1 MTKHVAWIA
10 QHPTVTLASYRCCL
24 CGGYVRNGVSLP
36 DASYDFCSSNYVC
49 WCAYLL
55 LKTLARHDRAT
66 ARYEDV
72 ASMSHDAVCAML
84 VACRDEVEQVETVL
98 PEDWCYIESQVRR
111 LEQVA

>member
-10 QHPTVTLASYRCCL
+10 QHPTDMLASYRCCL
-24 CGGYVRNGVSLP
+24 CGGYARQGVSLP
-36 DASYDFCSSNYVC
+36 QGCYDFCSYMPC
-49 WCAYLL
+49 WTKYLL
-55 LKTLARHDRAT
+55 LKTLARRDRTT

-72 ASMSHDAVCAML
+72 ATLTHEAVCAML